1 MVIVG
6 PTPPHAH
13 KRMTHLGLQA
23 KALTWDP
30 SKTRQ
35 GMIMTGDTRIRQQ
48 RDHLATFRSS
58 VARSASAAC
67 GSAPE
72 VAAAPDTLA
81 ITGRCVDRSRAGSS
95 SPPRLDDRDLES
107 ANPKGGME
115 STSARAHGL
124 LDSQG
129 EAVR

>member
-1 MVIVG
+1 M
-6 PTPPHAH
+6 PPHAH
-13 KRMTHLGLQA
+13 KRMTHLALQA

-48 RDHLATFRSS
+48 REHLATFRSS
-58 VARSASAAC
+58 VVRSASAAC

-72 VAAAPDTLA
+72 AAAAPDTLA

-107 ANPKGGME
+107 ANPKGGMGIDVRPR
-115 STSARAHGL
+115 TWP